1 MNDPDF
7 TVPVTDGFDAPADY
21 FADPDVA
28 ELAKA
33 VFALR
38 GTRFFNSGAAELI
51 EAVDG
56 DAATASAVLSLAAR
70 ATFAEEAS

>member
-1 MNDPDF
+1 MNDDF
-7 TVPVTDGFDAPADY
+7 TTPVTNGFDAPADY
-21 FADPDVA
+21 FADSDIA

-38 GTRFFNSGAAELI
+38 GTGFFNSVAAELI

-56 DAATASAVLSLAAR
+56 DVATASAVLRLAGR
-70 ATFAEEAS
+70 ATSAEEVA

>member
-1 MNDPDF
+1 MTDY

-21 FADPDVA
+21 YADPDVA
-28 ELAKA
+28 ALAKA
-33 VFALR
+33 VFELR

-56 DAATASAVLSLAAR
+56 DAATASAVLSLAAKDV
-70 ATFAEEAS
+70 FAEVDA